1 MVVTHDMKGVCP
13 ECKKSSNYYSLA
25 DGKIIITWFSCGHI
39 SIINDG
45 NIDVAYKIEKEVKK
59 L

>member
-13 ECKKSSNYYSLA
+13 ECNKSSNYYSLA

-45 NIDVAYKIEKEVKK
+45 NIDVAYKIEKE
-59 L
+59 